1 MNTFVSP
8 SPYYKRPLDVR
19 RLFDRQALETC
30 TLGLSISQH
39 LELIIFTRFGEHRYD
54 PAFGCAIWD
63 LDFELIASRVL
74 WEDKMQHSLTRAL
87 AEREPRIYE
96 VEVSIDVTDVEKVY
110 PLRMVTEIKKRVA
123 IGVSARVT
131 ATGERFS
138 FTTALYL
145 SPLSSE

>member
-1 MNTFVSP
+1 MNTFVNP

-19 RLFDRQALETC
+19 RLFDRQPLENC

-54 PAFGCAIWD
+54 PTFGCAIWD
-63 LDFELIASRVL
+63 LDFELIASRVM
-74 WEDKMQHSLTRAL
+74 WEDKMQHSLTKAL

-96 VEVSIDVTDVEKVY
+96 AAVSIDVTDIEKVY
-110 PLRMVTEIKKRVA
+110 PFRMITEIKKRVA

-131 ATGERFS
+131 ATGERYS